1 MNYFVLAVIKWQ
13 YDLIVGVLDC
23 EFRVLSWTDI
33 ESHLMYR
40 KVAEENS
47 MPKFEIR
54 KNDGMCFAGTK
65 NCRNACTPALLH
77 LLY

>member
-40 KVAEENS
+40 KVDCIVENELKID
-47 MPKFEIR
+47 MTLVT
-54 KNDGMCFAGTK
+54 D
-65 NCRNACTPALLH
+65 
-77 LLY
+77 